1 MKWYISILQYYYYQ
15 LFLSFLDVLLDVKW
29 IACSSEIL
37 LTKNIIQS
45 NIDRSS
51 YQRWYTITTN
61 TNNNI
66 DITDDKP
73 YQLFSIISDI
83 LLNIKCV
90 IFTSEMLLTNKYLV
104 LLITLD
110 DWKGIALC
118 IMTVYI
124 YNFDIVVV
132 LDFNIKIDFY

>member
-1 MKWYISILQYYYYQ
+1 M
-15 LFLSFLDVLLDVKW
+15 
-29 IACSSEIL
+29 L
-37 LTKNIIQS
+37 LTKKIIQS

-90 IFTSEMLLTNKYLV
+90 IFTSVMLLTNKYLV

-110 DWKGIALC
+110 D
-118 IMTVYI
+118 
-124 YNFDIVVV
+124 
-132 LDFNIKIDFY
+132 

>member
-29 IACSSEIL
+29 IACSSEML

-66 DITDDKP
+66 DITDDKL
-73 YQLFSIISDI
+73 YQLFFIISDI

-110 DWKGIALC
+110 DWMGIALC
-118 IMTVYI
+118 NMTVYI

-132 LDFNIKIDFY
+132 LDFNIKIDCY